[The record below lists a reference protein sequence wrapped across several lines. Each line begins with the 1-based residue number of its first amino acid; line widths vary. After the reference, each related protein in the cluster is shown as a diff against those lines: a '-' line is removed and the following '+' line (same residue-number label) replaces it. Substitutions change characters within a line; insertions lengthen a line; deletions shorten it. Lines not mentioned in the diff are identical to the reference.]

1 MACGCPS
8 EQCTCFLNG
17 DAFTGGNGSAGT
29 PYTVENLPFAPTS
42 PTNSVTITPG
52 GVKNHTPAIDVALS
66 SDPNNAIQYDAD
78 GLLVDPCD
86 MVDTVVA
93 ENALT
98 CGPDGLLVDR
108 CDILTPTIQAL
119 GDILIAGPDCTAQVM
134 ADPTDVD
141 QIIAAQAGQWGQRPL
156 LSADGGNAS
165 SIGTDG
171 GIFSPSFG
179 AAAPVFGVQY
189 FNTDGT
195 VNPPDGPIVWVEST
209 GLPND
214 IITMP
219 PAIIGAQFDIY
230 NLSGIN
236 RISIDGDAADTF
248 VSNITFA
255 GQLTFDLPPGY
266 AYRLTC
272 LSTGEWYAQQ
282 LTFDAVIGIGVGSFS
297 TPLNPLPDMK
307 IKCVW
312 ATDTEQR
319 VGDFVFRGGTFPRR
333 WYWVGGSEAHDADSA
348 GLNDGSV
355 VYVTTLGGA
364 NNPTIVTQAP
374 GTFVVSVQAR
384 VSHNTANF
392 FTWTS
397 VKPPS
402 VAAVDDYASFYQAYA
417 PGSNGITF
425 SQRTITDVAS
435 GNWEYAVRVSGGI
448 GGWSHRRL
456 SMTPEYIT
464 L

>member
-66 SDPNNAIQYDAD
+66 SDPNNLIQYDVD

-86 MVDTVVA
+86 AVDTVA
-93 ENALT
+93 TENALT

-179 AAAPVFGVQY
+179 ASAPVFGVQY

-195 VNPPDGPIVWVEST
+195 INPLDGPIVWVEST

-219 PAIIGAQFDIY
+219 PAIIGAQYDIY

-236 RISIDGDAADTF
+236 RISIAADASDDIQ
-248 VSNITFA
+248 SNIAFA
-255 GQLTFDLPPGY
+255 AQAAFDLPPGY

-272 LSTGEWYAQQ
+272 LTTGTWYAQQ
-282 LTFDAVIGIGVGSFS
+282 LTFDNVLGIGGASFS

-307 IKCVW
+307 IKAIW
-312 ATDTEQR
+312 ATDSSQR
-319 VGDFVFRGGTFPRR
+319 TGDFVFRGSTSPRR
-333 WYWVGGSEAHDADSA
+333 WYWVGGETAYDANAATVNTASTA
-348 GLNDGSV
+348 
-355 VYVTTLGGA
+355 YVALGGGSS
-364 NNPTIVTQAP
+364 PTIITQTPGVFHTTCSSRFSNDTDNVGIYATIDPPTAAASDNFAGIMRSSLAGDYGLVTWVDVFADLAA
-374 GTFVVSVQAR
+374 GTWEMKHR
-384 VSHNTANF
+384 V
-392 FTWTS
+392 TS
-397 VKPPS
+397 
-402 VAAVDDYASFYQAYA
+402 
-417 PGSNGITF
+417 GT
-425 SQRTITDVAS
+425 
-435 GNWEYAVRVSGGI
+435 
-448 GGWSHRRL
+448 GGWGFRYFK
-456 SMTPEYIT
+456 MTPEYIT
-464 L
+464 I